1 MKNKE
6 SYLKFIEIF
15 QNERDFFECHEILEE
30 IWVEETKCETR
41 KHVAINLLLI
51 SVGLLHWRNKNFKGA
66 VQVLENSLN
75 NYEEVSFLIE
85 DLGIDSKELKD
96 MIQDTIFKIK
106 KQKYYEELYLP
117 LYKWKTTLL

>member
-1 MKNKE
+1 MKNKKR
-6 SYLKFIEIF
+6 YLKFIQVF
-15 QNERDFFECHEILEE
+15 QNERDFFGCHEILEDV
-30 IWVEETKCETR
+30 WVEETKCETR

-85 DLGIDSKELKD
+85 ELGIDSKELKD
-96 MIQDTIFKIK
+96 MIQDTISKIK
-106 KQKYYEELYLP
+106 KQ
-117 LYKWKTTLL
+117 